1 MEKLHFINRLV
12 MATLL
17 LGCTGFPAKGQEKQ
31 VRMQESMEIV
41 ENQFARWKNGTA
53 DFFDLLAADAT
64 WEVSGR
70 SPVSGTYGSRKDF
83 IEQAVR
89 PIIARLKGP
98 LEPELIS
105 LTADGTFLWLHFRAK
120 AATKA
125 GGIYENSY
133 LWKLQV
139 EKGKI
144 TKATAFLDTYE
155 LVQLMDKN
163 TTAMEQTLE
172 QTKGYI
178 GMWTTAD
185 GHIRQELL
193 PGNRYD
199 EARGNRQSAYQGAY
213 RVSGNDIYYK
223 DDTGFTADGK
233 FVDANTL
240 HHGGYIFYKQ
250 AKNEKK

>member
-12 MATLL
+12 IAVLFF
-17 LGCTGFPAKGQEKQ
+17 GFAGFPAKGQERQ
-31 VRMQESMEIV
+31 DPMQESMEIV
-41 ENQFARWKNGTA
+41 ENQFARWKNGSA
-53 DFFDLLAADAT
+53 DFFDLLADDAT

-70 SPVSGTYGSRKDF
+70 SPVSGTYGSKKDF
-83 IEQAVR
+83 MVQAVQ
-89 PIIARLKGP
+89 PIMQRLKGP
-98 LEPELIS
+98 LQPELIS
-105 LTADGTFLWLHFRAK
+105 LTADGTFLWLHFRAT
-120 AATKA
+120 AATKTD
-125 GGIYENSY
+125 GIYENTY
-133 LWKLQV
+133 LWKLHV
-139 EKGKI
+139 KKGKI

-155 LVQLMDKN
+155 LVQLMDNN
-163 TTAMEQTLE
+163 TTAMEQTIE

-178 GMWTTAD
+178 GMWATAD

-199 EARGNRQSAYQGAY
+199 EARGNRQSAYQGTY